1 MNYSKNQFIA
11 LDTFLSYWPEDM
23 GFNQIIDVLTNDE
36 PNEIDF
42 RGSFEDLWPEHIAE
56 LILDL
61 FNTLLKT
68 YGDI

>member
-11 LDTFLSYWPEDM
+11 LDTFLAYWPEDM

-42 RGSFEDLWPEHIAE
+42 IGSFEDLWPEHIAE